1 MTPAWWLAVLAA
13 FGLEA
18 HPPTDPHHRARE
30 EMITRHIQN
39 RGITDP
45 AVLQALRE
53 VPREE
58 FVPEALRPQAYEDN
72 PLPIGHN
79 QTISQPYI
87 VALMTQLLALKPT
100 DRVLEVGTGSGYQ
113 AAILGR
119 LAAAVFSLEIV
130 EPLAREARE
139 TLERLG
145 FRNVHVRTGD
155 GYLGWPEESPFD
167 AIIVTCAPDHVPP
180 DLVRQLR
187 EGGRMVIPIG
197 PEGGVQELLLMEKSH
212 GTLEKKSVLPV
223 RFVPLTRPDT
233 P

>member
-18 HPPTDPHHRARE
+18 HPPKDPHHHARE

-58 FVPEALRPQAYEDN
+58 FVPETLRPQAYEDN

-100 DRVLEVGTGSGYQ
+100 DRVLEIGTGSGYQ
-113 AAILGR
+113 AAILGQ
-119 LAAAVFSLEIV
+119 LAAAVYSLEII
-130 EPLAREARE
+130 EPLAREARK

-180 DLVRQLR
+180 ALIDQLR
-187 EGGRMVIPIG
+187 EGGRMAIPVG
-197 PEGGVQELLLMEKSH
+197 PEGGVQDLFLLEKSD
-212 GTLEKKSVLPV
+212 GTLKKHSVIPV
-223 RFVPLTRPDT
+223 RFVPLTRPE
-233 P
+233 